1 MFKQD
6 LQCQEVNM
14 HFVESRY
21 IVGSYIVPLVVL
33 PFRQFSSWF
42 NFRWLG
48 ARLGI
53 LWPLPQKLT
62 FAARKLCLSQ
72 PQRRL
77 RRSLAEPVIFSKPDA
92 CCGWWTLATAN
103 IWGLGPINRGGGC
116 AKIFGAM
123 QYLCSVELNACVHLW
138 LDVYR
143 ASLMDMSYL
152 CLYRH
157 FFFYQH
163 IYLVYLHI
171 TDMDQLALID
181 RSCRW
186 QANKKK
192 EMLKILQDA
201 MGENRYDAFGS
212 VYIGMT
218 WNDITNIIV
227 AWWQLN
233 FESEYHH
240 EFRLYRL
247 T

>member
-1 MFKQD
+1 
-6 LQCQEVNM
+6 
-14 HFVESRY
+14 
-21 IVGSYIVPLVVL
+21 
-33 PFRQFSSWF
+33 
-42 NFRWLG
+42 
-48 ARLGI
+48 
-53 LWPLPQKLT
+53 
-62 FAARKLCLSQ
+62 
-72 PQRRL
+72 
-77 RRSLAEPVIFSKPDA
+77 
-92 CCGWWTLATAN
+92 
-103 IWGLGPINRGGGC
+103 
-116 AKIFGAM
+116 
-123 QYLCSVELNACVHLW
+123 
-138 LDVYR
+138 
-143 ASLMDMSYL
+143 
-152 CLYRH
+152 
-157 FFFYQH
+157 
-163 IYLVYLHI
+163 
-171 TDMDQLALID
+171 MDQLALID